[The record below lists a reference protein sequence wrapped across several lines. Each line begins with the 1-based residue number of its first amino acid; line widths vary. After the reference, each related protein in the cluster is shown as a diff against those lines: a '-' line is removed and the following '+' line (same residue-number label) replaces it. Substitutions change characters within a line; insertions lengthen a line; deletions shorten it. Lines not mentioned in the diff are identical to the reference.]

1 MKTKFI
7 FNLIGND
14 KLEAEFEAGKDN
26 WDVFYDNIVYLKKQY
41 KDSVADII
49 DNPRVVKE
57 IKDPATV
64 NNSSS
69 ILKKAVGA
77 NNRPVSEGQKSI
89 LRKVGYTEESF
100 EGLSMEDASL
110 LVKDALDILNNKN
123 I

>member
-26 WDVFYDNIVYLKKQY
+26 WDIFYNNILFLKKQY

-57 IKDPATV
+57 LKDPATG
-64 NNSSS
+64 NSSNA

-77 NNRPVSEGQKSI
+77 NNRPISEGQKNI

-110 LVKDALDILNNKN
+110 LVKDALEILNK
-123 I
+123 